1 VADVARELN
10 EALARKGKFP
20 ERGARVAG
28 GLAALGE
35 VGKVL
40 GLAERDPLE
49 VLEAI
54 RDRRMARRGL
64 DRETIEDL
72 VSRRSGARADR
83 DFARA
88 DALRQRL
95 LDMGVQ
101 VMDGPEGTRWKVL

>member
-1 VADVARELN
+1 
-10 EALARKGKFP
+10 
-20 ERGARVAG
+20 
-28 GLAALGE
+28 
-35 VGKVL
+35 
-40 GLAERDPLE
+40 
-49 VLEAI
+49 
-54 RDRRMARRGL
+54 MARRGL